1 MHFYKSTCKYM
12 IKTCLN
18 EVEELARCRHGES
31 LEVGGDVG
39 EDGQQALEQGL
50 EPLVAGGDD
59 LVEHDDDEVGVG
71 AAEHGDVHRHGRR
84 VGLVQADTLVME
96 VSIY

>member
-1 MHFYKSTCKYM
+1 M

-18 EVEELARCRHGES
+18 EVEELAGCRHGES

-71 AAEHGDVHRHGRR
+71 AAEHRDVHRHGRR
-84 VGLVQADTLVME
+84 VGLVKADTLVIE
-96 VSIY
+96 VSMGL